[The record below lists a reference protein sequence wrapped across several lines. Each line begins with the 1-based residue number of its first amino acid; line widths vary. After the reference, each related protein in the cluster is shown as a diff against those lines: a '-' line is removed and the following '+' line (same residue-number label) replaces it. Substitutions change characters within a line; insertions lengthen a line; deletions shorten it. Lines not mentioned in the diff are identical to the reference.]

1 MYNNIIYLR
10 NVFMST
16 FRNINL
22 VEKNNTVVNNKIVL
36 FFINLFFHF
45 PIKYIFKYSKIN
57 YLYKIDS
64 LYFYENYNQV
74 INSIFPVILSFK
86 LVKNKSESVN
96 DKLLLASE
104 YTKLINDKS
113 ELVNESELEL
123 IDKIK
128 MYDAN
133 VPIKIFFIN
142 ENIDIDKYDTVVIK
156 TLKSKSL
163 TNFNIKDIINYKICD
178 FLKNKYL

>member
-1 MYNNIIYLR
+1 
-10 NVFMST
+10 MST

-36 FFINLFFHF
+36 FFINLFFNF

-74 INSIFPVILSFK
+74 INSIFPVILTFK
-86 LVKNKSESVN
+86 LVKNKSELASN
-96 DKLLLASE
+96 KLLLASE
-104 YTKLINDKS
+104 YTKLLTDKS
-113 ELVNESELEL
+113 ELVNESELDNELEL

-178 FLKNKYL
+178 FLKNKYT

>member
-1 MYNNIIYLR
+1 
-10 NVFMST
+10 MST

-36 FFINLFFHF
+36 FFINLFFNF

-86 LVKNKSESVN
+86 LVKNKSELAT

-104 YTKLINDKS
+104 YTKLLNDKS
-113 ELVNESELEL
+113 ELVNAGPFQSDLDELEL

-163 TNFNIKDIINYKICD
+163 TNFIIKDVINYKIYD
-178 FLKNKYL
+178 FLKNKYN

>member
-1 MYNNIIYLR
+1 
-10 NVFMST
+10 MST

-36 FFINLFFHF
+36 FFINLFFNF

-86 LVKNKSESVN
+86 LVKNKSELASE
-96 DKLLLASE
+96 KLLLASE

-113 ELVNESELEL
+113 ELVKDKSESVNELEL

-163 TNFNIKDIINYKICD
+163 NNFIIKDIINYKICN
-178 FLKNKYL
+178 F

>member
-1 MYNNIIYLR
+1 
-10 NVFMST
+10 MST

-36 FFINLFFHF
+36 FFINLFFNF

-113 ELVNESELEL
+113 ELVNAGPFQSDLDELEL

-142 ENIDIDKYDTVVIK
+142 ENIDIDKYDNVVIK

-163 TNFNIKDIINYKICD
+163 TNFIIKDIINYKICD
-178 FLKNKYL
+178 FLKNKYT